1 MPAIVTRFF
10 PLWALL
16 FSAVAL
22 LAPRLFLPARE
33 AIVPLLMLVMLGMG
47 LTLEP
52 RSLLL
57 VFRRPRLLALGA
69 VLQFTVMPLCAL
81 LVAKLLGLEAMQIAG
96 MVLVG
101 ASSGG
106 TASNVITYL
115 AGGDV
120 ALSVALTAV
129 STLLAVVLMPGL
141 TWLLIGHT
149 VPVPTGAMLLTVAQ
163 VALGPVLVG
172 MVLRQAFPLAIERL
186 QSVLPLASVV
196 AICIIIAI
204 IVALN
209 HASLATVGGLLALAV
224 MLHNDIGLAAGY
236 WLARLARAD
245 VVTARTLAIE
255 VGMQNSGLAVA
266 LAVKFFGPAAAV
278 PGALFSI
285 WHNVSGSLLAG
296 YWGRRSARR

>member
-16 FSAVAL
+16 LSAVAL
-22 LAPRLFLPARE
+22 LAPRLFLPARD

-172 MVLRQAFPLAIERL
+172 MVLRQAFPRAIERL

-196 AICIIIAI
+196 AICIVIAV

-224 MLHNDIGLAAGY
+224 MLHNGIGLAAGY

-266 LAVKFFGPAAAV
+266 LAVKYFGPAAAV

>member
-224 MLHNDIGLAAGY
+224 MLHNGIGLAAGY

>member
-1 MPAIVTRFF
+1 MLAIVTRFF

-16 FSAVAL
+16 ASAAAL
-22 LAPRLFLPARE
+22 LEPRLFLPARD

-57 VFRRPRLLALGA
+57 VLRRPRLLALGA
-69 VLQFTVMPLCAL
+69 ALQFTVMPLSAL
-81 LVAKLLGLEAMQIAG
+81 LVAKLLGLEAMQTVG

-115 AGGDV
+115 AGGHV

-141 TWLLIGHT
+141 TWLLVGHA
-149 VPVPTGAMLLTVAQ
+149 VPVPTGEMLLTVAQ

-172 MVLRQAFPLAIERL
+172 MALRQLFPVAIMRL
-186 QSVLPLASVV
+186 QFVLPLASVL
-196 AICIIIAI
+196 AICVIIAI

-209 HASLATVGGLLALAV
+209 HASLVTVGGLLALAV
-224 MLHNDIGLAAGY
+224 MLHNGMGLVAGY

-245 VVTARTLAIE
+245 AATARTIAIE

-296 YWGRRSARR
+296 YWGRRSSRR